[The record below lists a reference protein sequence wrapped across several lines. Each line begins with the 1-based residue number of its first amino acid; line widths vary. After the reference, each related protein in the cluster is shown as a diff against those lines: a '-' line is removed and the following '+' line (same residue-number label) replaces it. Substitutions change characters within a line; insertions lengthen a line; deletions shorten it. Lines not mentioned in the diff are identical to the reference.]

1 MWAMMPAL
9 SSAAPRPYSRPSF
22 STAAKGSVSHNA
34 SSPAGWTSWWAYR
47 RIVGLPS
54 AAGRRATTAGPPGVP
69 SGLSQPR
76 IWTSSRPESRSSTA
90 TASALRSRG
99 DLSKLGQAIP
109 GIATRS
115 LRRVRV
121 WSKERSIAARR
132 SSVAAAARQ
141 GGVTGKGAPTPTR
154 KAQEAARRRP
164 LVPADRKAS
173 KAAERQAIQDQRQ
186 KMRQALDTGDE
197 KFLPLRDKGPQKRFA
212 RDFVDARFSLGEY
225 LMFGALV
232 FVLVSLVVPASSDM
246 MIYVLGGF
254 WVMFLAVFVDVFI
267 LSRKLRKRLAE
278 KFGEVERGTV
288 WYGSMRSLQFR
299 KLRLPKPQVKRG
311 EYPA

>member
-1 MWAMMPAL
+1 MVFGRKKEA
-9 SSAAPRPYSRPSF
+9 
-22 STAAKGSVSHNA
+22 
-34 SSPAGWTSWWAYR
+34 
-47 RIVGLPS
+47 PS
-54 AAGRRATTAGPPGVP
+54 AQEIVD
-69 SGLSQPR
+69 Q
-76 IWTSSRPESRSSTA
+76 
-90 TASALRSRG
+90 
-99 DLSKLGQAIP
+99 QA
-109 GIATRS
+109 AD
-115 LRRVRV
+115 
-121 WSKERSIAARR
+121 
-132 SSVAAAARQ
+132 AAARAT
-141 GGVTGKGAPTPTR
+141 GAGKGAPTPTR
-154 KAQEAARRRP
+154 KAQEAARKRP
-164 LVPADRKAS
+164 LVPEDRKAS

-197 KFLPLRDKGPQKRFA
+197 RFLPLRDKGPQKRFA
-212 RDFVDARFSLGEY
+212 RDYVDARFSLGEY

-254 WVMFLAVFVDVFI
+254 WVMFLAVFIDVFV

-311 EYPA
+311 QYPA

>member
-1 MWAMMPAL
+1 MEK
-9 SSAAPRPYSRPSF
+9 
-22 STAAKGSVSHNA
+22 T
-34 SSPAGWTSWWAYR
+34 
-47 RIVGLPS
+47 LPS
-54 AAGRRATTAGPPGVP
+54 SHWPSPQACLSAGNRGRSARYSVEVFGRKKEAPSAQESLDQLAA
-69 SGLSQPR
+69 
-76 IWTSSRPESRSSTA
+76 
-90 TASALRSRG
+90 
-99 DLSKLGQAIP
+99 D
-109 GIATRS
+109 
-115 LRRVRV
+115 
-121 WSKERSIAARR
+121 
-132 SSVAAAARQ
+132 AAARQ
-141 GGVTGKGAPTPTR
+141 GGIAGKGAPTPTR

-164 LVPADRKAS
+164 LVPEDRKAS
-173 KAAERQAIQDQRQ
+173 KAAERQAVQDQRL

-212 RDFVDARFSLGEY
+212 RDYVDARFSLGEY

-254 WVMFLAVFVDVFI
+254 WVMFLAVFIDVFI
-267 LSRKLRKRLAE
+267 LSRKLRSRLAQ

-311 EYPA
+311 QYPA